1 MTSIVKQN
9 NVRQTGKRSESLKKM
24 SDNRMNFQ
32 RNKKK
37 SRKYNCGKSKKG
49 RQLRLPFKKCS
60 NDME

>member
-24 SDNRMNFQ
+24 NDNRMNFQ

-37 SRKYNCGKSKKG
+37 SRKYNCGKSKKD
-49 RQLRLPFKKCS
+49 RQLRLPF
-60 NDME
+60 